1 MKTRKSLPFALAM
14 ALVAIPFQLSFTPTV
29 FAAAQEEEEVVVQE
43 DMTLIYP
50 TTATAISE
58 LDSSTPSKRTEPPVR
73 ETSEYD
79 PSTPIGQIRRVLET
93 LDKLEADNANLQARL
108 QGLEKIDAL
117 IPLLEK
123 DSERAEY
130 MTANLESLLQ
140 SSRLMGGKIDDLKRT
155 TENLRATVEAAQK
168 TAASVERIRTSRWT
182 DYAVLAILGLA
193 VLQLLSKT
201 GGFLVMRIKAF
212 FKRLE
217 DLTKANDLAQQLL
230 NAAESQS
237 QRPGATKENN

>member
-1 MKTRKSLPFALAM
+1 MKTRKSLPFALAL
-14 ALVAIPFQLSFTPTV
+14 ALVAIPFQLSFAPTV
-29 FAAAQEEEEVVVQE
+29 FAAAQEEEEVVAQE

-108 QGLEKIDAL
+108 QGLEKLDAL

-123 DSERAEY
+123 DSQRAEAL
-130 MTANLESLLQ
+130 TANVENLLQ
-140 SSRLMGGKIDDLKRT
+140 SSRLMGGKIDDLKQT

-168 TAASVERIRTSRWT
+168 TAASIESIRQSRWT
-182 DYAVLAILGLA
+182 DYAVLAILA
-193 VLQLLSKT
+193 IVLIQLSYRVIV
-201 GGFLVMRIKAF
+201 GGYKKIKIIA
-212 FKRLE
+212 KALE
-217 DLTKANDLAQQLL
+217 VANNAIQTELREAKASVKKM
-230 NAAESQS
+230 E
-237 QRPGATKENN
+237 K

>member
-168 TAASVERIRTSRWT
+168 TAASIESIRKSRWT
-182 DYAVLAILGLA
+182 DCAVLTILIIVLVQLSYRVIVGVYQKIKFIAKALEVANSAIQTELREA
-193 VLQLLSKT
+193 KT
-201 GGFLVMRIKAF
+201 SVKKMEK
-212 FKRLE
+212 
-217 DLTKANDLAQQLL
+217 
-230 NAAESQS
+230 
-237 QRPGATKENN
+237 

>member
-29 FAAAQEEEEVVVQE
+29 FAAAQEEEEVVAQE

-168 TAASVERIRTSRWT
+168 TAASIESIRKSRWT
-182 DYAVLAILGLA
+182 DRAVLAILVI
-193 VLQLLSKT
+193 VLVQLSYRVIVGGYQKIKFIAKALEVANSAIQSELREAKT
-201 GGFLVMRIKAF
+201 SVKKMEK
-212 FKRLE
+212 
-217 DLTKANDLAQQLL
+217 
-230 NAAESQS
+230 
-237 QRPGATKENN
+237 

>member
-1 MKTRKSLPFALAM
+1 MKTRKFLPSALAL

-93 LDKLEADNANLQARL
+93 LDKLEVDNANLQARL

-123 DSERAEY
+123 DAKRAEY
-130 MTANLESLLQ
+130 MTTNLDSLLQ
-140 SSRLMGGKIDDLKRT
+140 STRLMGGKIDDLKRT

-168 TAASVERIRTSRWT
+168 TAASIESIRKSRWT
-182 DYAVLAILGLA
+182 DYAVLTILVIVLVQLSYRIILAGYRKIKIIAKALEVANTAIQTELREA
-193 VLQLLSKT
+193 KQIVKKT
-201 GGFLVMRIKAF
+201 EK
-212 FKRLE
+212 
-217 DLTKANDLAQQLL
+217 
-230 NAAESQS
+230 
-237 QRPGATKENN
+237 

>member
-1 MKTRKSLPFALAM
+1 MKTRKSLPFALAL

-29 FAAAQEEEEVVVQE
+29 SAAAQEEEEAVVQE

-93 LDKLEADNANLQARL
+93 LDKLEADNATLQARL
-108 QGLEKIDAL
+108 QGLEKLDAL

-123 DSERAEY
+123 DSQRAEAL
-130 MTANLESLLQ
+130 TANVENLLQ
-140 SSRLMGGKIDDLKRT
+140 SSRLMGGKIDDLKQT

-168 TAASVERIRTSRWT
+168 TAASIESIRKSRWT
-182 DYAVLAILGLA
+182 DYAVLAILII
-193 VLQLLSKT
+193 VLVQLSYRVFVGVYQKIKFIAKALEVANSAIQTELREAKT
-201 GGFLVMRIKAF
+201 SVK
-212 FKRLE
+212 KTE
-217 DLTKANDLAQQLL
+217 K
-230 NAAESQS
+230 
-237 QRPGATKENN
+237 

>member
-1 MKTRKSLPFALAM
+1 MKTRKFLPFALAM

-140 SSRLMGGKIDDLKRT
+140 SSRLMGGKIDDLKQT

-168 TAASVERIRTSRWT
+168 TAASIESIRQSRWT
-182 DYAVLAILGLA
+182 DYGVLAILVI
-193 VLQLLSKT
+193 VLIQLSYRVVVGGYKKIKIIVKALEVANNAIQTELREAKT
-201 GGFLVMRIKAF
+201 SVKKMEK
-212 FKRLE
+212 
-217 DLTKANDLAQQLL
+217 
-230 NAAESQS
+230 
-237 QRPGATKENN
+237 

>member
-1 MKTRKSLPFALAM
+1 MKTRKSLPFALAL

-29 FAAAQEEEEVVVQE
+29 FAAAQEEEEVVAQE

-93 LDKLEADNANLQARL
+93 LDKLEADNATLQARL
-108 QGLEKIDAL
+108 QGLEKLDAL

-123 DSERAEY
+123 DSQRAEAL
-130 MTANLESLLQ
+130 TANVENLLQ
-140 SSRLMGGKIDDLKRT
+140 SSRLMGVKIDDLKQT
-155 TENLRATVEAAQK
+155 TENLRATVEAVQK
-168 TAASVERIRTSRWT
+168 TAASIESIRQSRWT
-182 DYAVLAILGLA
+182 DYAVLAILAIVLIQLSYRVIVGGYKKIKIIAKALEVANNAIQTELREAKTTVKKA
-193 VLQLLSKT
+193 V
-201 GGFLVMRIKAF
+201 
-212 FKRLE
+212 
-217 DLTKANDLAQQLL
+217 
-230 NAAESQS
+230 
-237 QRPGATKENN
+237 KE